1 MNTFNLF
8 SVLIDSI
15 TIPTIKNI
23 KTSKANINKSIFLFI
38 LFIFYK
44 FTPPIILLNLAI
56 LVPATYIVAFPFLL
70 ILLFIFESY
79 LDIF

>member
-44 FTPPIILLNLAI
+44 FTPPIILLSCPVFLI
-56 LVPATYIVAFPFLL
+56 IIKVIIQISFHLL
-70 ILLFIFESY
+70 INY
-79 LDIF
+79 LNCI

>member
-1 MNTFNLF
+1 MNTFSLF

-44 FTPPIILLNLAI
+44 FTPPIILLSC
-56 LVPATYIVAFPFLL
+56 PFFLIIIKIIIQISFHLL
-70 ILLFIFESY
+70 INY
-79 LDIF
+79 LNCI